1 MSNVVLVVTGSIS
14 CTLFWKIQDELEK
27 ENNVKVLLT
36 ENAQMIAKKEIE
48 YFFMLKDLAIV
59 EHNNNPKYSK
69 LSGRGYKYSSIKEKY
84 NKYSCSFP
92 IYQNNMMNNSKELK
106 CNGGLEYEQYLYE
119 RTGKVQHIE
128 LCNWAD
134 KVVIAPCTANTLT
147 KISLG
152 ITDTF
157 VLSFLTAFLGTS
169 KPCYIALAMNAN
181 MYDNIAIQSTIEDL
195 MSRCDFIT
203 PTVKKL
209 ACGEVGI
216 GALAYIGT
224 IVNIVNEHKWNFPIQ
239 NQDLNGIAVRAGYQ
253 TLGDYIPT
261 YKEPGSFGFKRKY
274 EIHNGVD
281 IYCKDG
287 SDVFAVEDGIVVDIK
302 PFTGKQ
308 NGTDWW
314 NDTWAIC
321 VKGKSGVV
329 CYGEMEEQFNFKIG
343 DTIKTNDC
351 IGKIKAVL
359 PEHKIRKDIRHHNNA
374 MLHIQ
379 LFKDYEND
387 EQLADWYPNQ
397 ERNKFLL
404 DPTPYLQ
411 MIKEW

>member
-14 CTLFWKIQDELEK
+14 CTLFWKIQEELEK
-27 ENNVKVLLT
+27 ENNVKVILT

-48 YFFMLKDLAIV
+48 YFFMEHDLAIV

-69 LSGRGYKYSSIKEKY
+69 LSGHGYKYSSIKEKY

-92 IYQNNMMNNSKELK
+92 IYCHNMINNSQELK
-106 CNGGLEYEQYLYE
+106 CKGGLEYETEKYNE
-119 RTGKVQHIE
+119 TGKVEHIE

-147 KISLG
+147 KMYNG
-152 ITDTF
+152 MADNF

-169 KPCYIALAMNAN
+169 KPCYVALAMNTN
-181 MYDNIAIQSTIEDL
+181 MYNNMAIQATIEQL
-195 MSRCDFIT
+195 KSRCVFIQ

-209 ACGEVGI
+209 ACGDLGI
-216 GALAYIGT
+216 GALAYVNT
-224 IVNIVNEHKWNFPIQ
+224 IVDIVNDYTWYAPIKQ
-239 NQDLNGIAVRAGYQ
+239 FDSIYYGTFCQYEQLRH
-253 TLGDYIPT
+253 YIP
-261 YKEPGSFGFKRKY
+261 YYNEPGSFGFKRKY

-287 SDVFAVEDGIVVDIK
+287 SEVSVVVDIK

-308 NGTDWW
+308 NGTNWW

-321 VKGKSGVV
+321 IKGHSGVV

-343 DTIKTNDC
+343 DEVKANSV

-359 PEHKIRKDIRHHNNA
+359 PEYKRRLDIRNHNNA

-411 MIKEW
+411 RIKEW

>member
-1 MSNVVLVVTGSIS
+1 MNVVLVVTGSIS
-14 CTLFWKIQDELEK
+14 CTLFWKIQEELEK
-27 ENNVKVLLT
+27 ENNVKVLFT
-36 ENAQMIAKKEIE
+36 KNAQMIANKELE
-48 YFFMLKDLAIV
+48 YFFMEHDKAIYT
-59 EHNNNPKYSK
+59 HGNQPKYSK
-69 LSGRGYKYSSIKEKY
+69 LSGRGYKYCNSINGKY
-84 NKYSCSFP
+84 HKYSCSFP
-92 IYQNNMMNNSKELK
+92 VPSYFNNKELI
-106 CNGGLEYEQYLYE
+106 CDGGLEYEQYVYE
-119 RTGKVQHIE
+119 ETGKVEHIE
-128 LCNWAD
+128 LCNWAE

-147 KISLG
+147 KIYQG
-152 ITDTF
+152 ITDSF

-169 KPCYIALAMNAN
+169 KPCYIALAMNTH
-181 MYDNIAIQSTIEDL
+181 MYNNNAIQRVINEL
-195 MSRCDFIT
+195 KQRCKFII

-224 IVNIVNEHKWNFPIQ
+224 IVNIVNEHKWNFPIKK
-239 NQDLNGIAVRAGYQ
+239 QDLNGIAVCSGYQ
-253 TLGDYIPT
+253 TLSDYIPT
-261 YKEPGSFGFKRKY
+261 YKEPGSFGFKRKF

-287 SDVFAVEDGIVVDIK
+287 SDVFAVEDGVVVDIK

-411 MIKEW
+411 MID